1 MANHSAVAH
10 AWAHRTGRQTKGL
23 NVFYDGDTIYS
34 YGYHFAIARHY
45 VDAHGNACVLF
56 NRNGYSVSTAKHK
69 RYVYG
74 ACSHLPVY
82 QVDNPRHDPSRTDWE
97 HLVKNAEDAVAR
109 AKRARKYGDMH
120 LRDAAHYLE
129 QANAF
134 NEAFALG
141 CPSVSLETLGLVTA
155 DIEARLE
162 AERLRQ
168 AQEVARREAERHAR
182 EEAAREA
189 WLAGTAGVHW
199 YGRSL
204 TGGALLRIEG
214 EELQTSLGASVPLSH
229 AIRVFRFVAD
239 CRAKGTDWK
248 PNGKSI
254 HVGHFTVDRVYP
266 NGDFKA
272 GCHLIEW
279 SETERLARQLGLL
292 TPADSINS
300 H

>member
-10 AWAHRTGRQTKGL
+10 AWAHRTGRQTKGF
-23 NVFYDGDTIYS
+23 NVFYEGDTIYS

-69 RYVYG
+69 RYVAS
-74 ACSHLPVY
+74 ACRHLPTYLVG
-82 QVDNPRHDPSRTDWE
+82 NPLRDPSRTDWE
-97 HLVKNAEDAVAR
+97 ALVKEAQDWADK
-109 AKRARKYGDMH
+109 AKRARKYGDAY
-120 LRDAAHYLE
+120 LSYAARYLAD
-129 QANAF
+129 ANAF
-134 NEAFALG
+134 NEAFNLG
-141 CPSVSLETLGLVTA
+141 CPAVSLETLGVVTA

-182 EEAAREA
+182 EEEQREA
-189 WLAGTAGVHW
+189 WLAGEAGVYWH
-199 YGRSL
+199 GRSL
-204 TGGALLRIEG
+204 TGGALLRITG
-214 EELQTSLGASVPLSH
+214 EKIETSLGASVPLSH
-229 AIRVFRFVAD
+229 AIRVFRFVAE
-239 CRAKGTDWK
+239 CRAKGADWW
-248 PNGKSI
+248 PNGKSV

-292 TPADSINS
+292 TPDNSTNS

>member
-10 AWAHRTGRQTKGL
+10 AWAHRTGRQTKGH
-23 NVFYDGDTIYS
+23 NVFYDDATIYS

-69 RYVYG
+69 RYVAS
-74 ACSHLPVY
+74 ACSHLPTY
-82 QVDNPRHDPSRTDWE
+82 TVDDPRRDPSRTDWE
-97 HLVKNAEDAVAR
+97 AFVKEAQDLADK
-109 AKRARKYGDMH
+109 AKRAGKYGDAY
-120 LRDAAHYLE
+120 LNYAAGYLAD
-129 QANAF
+129 ANAF
-134 NEAFALG
+134 NEAFNLG
-141 CPSVSLETLGLVTA
+141 CPSVSLETLGVVTA

-162 AERLRQ
+162 AER
-168 AQEVARREAERHAR
+168 HAR
-182 EEAAREA
+182 EEEAREA
-189 WLAGTAGVHW
+189 WLAGVAGVYWH
-199 YGRSL
+199 GRSL
-204 TGGALLRIEG
+204 TGGAYLRITG
-214 EELQTSLGASVPLSH
+214 EELETSLGASVPLSH

-239 CRAKGTDWK
+239 CRAKGADWK
-248 PNGKSI
+248 PNGKTVR
-254 HVGHFTVDRVYP
+254 VGHFTVDRVYP